1 MFLILENTSNIDF
14 SIPSHKTV
22 AMIFQCKTF
31 ISTTLQIVHAYKNKC
46 LCCTH
51 VLLLGIFHYI
61 SYIILGNLFL
71 VPQGA
76 FSYQN
81 IVMEYNYCI

>member
-1 MFLILENTSNIDF
+1 M
-14 SIPSHKTV
+14 
-22 AMIFQCKTF
+22 
-31 ISTTLQIVHAYKNKC
+31 

-51 VLLLGIFHYI
+51 VLLLDIFHYI
-61 SYIILGNLFL
+61 SYIILGNLSL

-81 IVMEYNYCI
+81 IVMEYNYCIELIFLQKESKKQSIFLRLIHDTRAGYSLKTHLSSKAV